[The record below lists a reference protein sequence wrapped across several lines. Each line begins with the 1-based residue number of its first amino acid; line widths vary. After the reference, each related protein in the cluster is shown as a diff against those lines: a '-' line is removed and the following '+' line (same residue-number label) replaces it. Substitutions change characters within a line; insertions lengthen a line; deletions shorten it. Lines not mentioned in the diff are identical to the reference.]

1 MEIIRMVIEGIMAM
15 FPFCIVPFI
24 WLIVLGLLGLW
35 IWMLVDCIK
44 RDEEDFPSMGENTK
58 LIWILIVILT
68 GWLGGIIYFF
78 MVKQKMK

>member
-1 MEIIRMVIEGIMAM
+1 MVIGGIMAM

>member
-1 MEIIRMVIEGIMAM
+1 MVIGGIMTM
-15 FPFCIVPFI
+15 LPFCIVPFI

-58 LIWILIVILT
+58 LIWILIVVLT

>member
-1 MEIIRMVIEGIMAM
+1 MEIIQMVIGGIMTM
-15 FPFCIVPFI
+15 LPFCFVPFI
-24 WLIVLGLLGLW
+24 WLIVLGLVGLW

-58 LIWILIVILT
+58 LIWILIVVLT